1 MGAVLVDKD
10 DQYVLNHCTR
20 FLARDSTDSRHN
32 SASTSRT
39 TRGRWCVRRGDSRS
53 WTPTTTVYPWSRP
66 TPTTT

>member
-39 TRGRWCVRRGDSRS
+39 TRGRWCVRRGDSR
-53 WTPTTTVYPWSRP
+53 
-66 TPTTT
+66 